1 MGRAFEYRKAT
12 KMARWSKMSKAFTKI
27 GKEITMAVKAGGAD
41 PDSNL
46 TLRRAMLNAKGVN
59 MPKDNI
65 ERAIKKALG
74 SDAKD
79 YQEVVYEGYGPS
91 GVAILVETATDNST
105 RTVANV
111 RAIFNKHEGNLGTSG
126 SLSFIFDRKGVF
138 EIETSQ
144 IVGQDFEELELAF
157 IDGGA
162 EEVEKDEE
170 MIMITTEYDD
180 FGNMANKL
188 EELNIEAK
196 SSALKRFPTTKV
208 NLTVEEAQPIL
219 KMLEKYENDDDVQNV
234 YHNMEMTDE
243 IIAAMQ

>member
-27 GKEITMAVKAGGAD
+27 GKEITMAVKTGGSD
-41 PDSNL
+41 TDTNL
-46 TLRRAMLNAKGVN
+46 TLRRAIQNAKGVN

-65 ERAIKKALG
+65 DRAIKKALG
-74 SDAKD
+74 NDAKD
-79 YQEVVYEGYGPS
+79 YQEVIYEGYGQG
-91 GVAILVETATDNST
+91 GVAILIETATDNPT

-111 RAIFNKHEGNLGTSG
+111 RSVFNKHDGSLGTSG

-138 EIETSQ
+138 EIE
-144 IVGQDFEELELAF
+144 IVQVEGKDFEELELEF

-170 MIMITTEYDD
+170 TIMITTEYDD
-180 FGNMANKL
+180 FGNMSSKL
-188 EELNIEAK
+188 DELGIEVK
-196 SSALKRFPTTKV
+196 SSELKRFPTTLV
-208 NLTVEEAQPIL
+208 TLTADQAQPIL
-219 KMLEKYENDDDVQNV
+219 RMLEKYEDDDDVQAV

-243 IIAAMQ
+243 IIEAMQ

>member
-27 GKEITMAVKAGGAD
+27 GKEITMAVKAGGPD
-41 PDSNL
+41 PDANL
-46 TLRRAMLNAKGVN
+46 TLRRAIQNAKGVN
-59 MPKDNI
+59 MPKDNV

-74 SDAKD
+74 SDAAD
-79 YQEVVYEGYGPS
+79 YQEVVYEGYGPG

-111 RAIFNKHEGNLGTSG
+111 RAIFNKHDGSLGTSG

-138 EIETSQ
+138 EIEFSQ
-144 IVGQDFEELELAF
+144 IEGKDFEELELEF

-162 EEVEKDEE
+162 EEVEKDDEAV
-170 MIMITTEYDD
+170 MITTEYDD
-180 FGNMANKL
+180 FGNMASKL
-188 EELNIEAK
+188 DELGIEVK
-196 SSALKRFPTTKV
+196 SSGLKRFPTTMV
-208 NLTVEEAQPIL
+208 NLTVEQALPIL
-219 KMLEKYENDDDVQNV
+219 KMLEKYDDDDDVQAV

>member
-27 GKEITMAVKAGGAD
+27 GKEITMAVKAGGPD
-41 PDSNL
+41 PDANL
-46 TLRRAMLNAKGVN
+46 TLRRAMLNAKGAN
-59 MPKDNI
+59 MPKDNV

-79 YQEVVYEGYGPS
+79 YQEVVYEGYGPG
-91 GVAILVETATDNST
+91 GVAILVETATDNTT

-111 RAIFNKHEGNLGTSG
+111 RAVFNKHDGSLGTSG

-144 IVGQDFEELELAF
+144 LEGQDFEELELEF

-162 EEVEKDEE
+162 EEVEKDDE
-170 MIMITTEYDD
+170 MVMITTEYDD
-180 FGNMANKL
+180 FGNMASKL
-188 EELNIEAK
+188 DELGIEAK
-196 SSALKRFPTTKV
+196 SSGLKRFPTTMV
-208 NLTVEEAQPIL
+208 TLTADQAQPIL
-219 KMLEKYENDDDVQNV
+219 KMLEKYEDDDDVQAV

>member
-12 KMARWSKMSKAFTKI
+12 KLARWSKMSKAFTKI
-27 GKEITMAVKAGGAD
+27 GKEITMAVKSGGSD
-41 PDSNL
+41 PDANL
-46 TLRRAMLNAKGVN
+46 TLRRAIQNAKGIN
-59 MPKDNI
+59 MPKDNV

-74 SDAKD
+74 NDAKD
-79 YQEVVYEGYGPS
+79 YQEVVYEGYGPG

-111 RAIFNKHEGNLGTSG
+111 RAIFNKHDGNLGTSG

-144 IVGQDFEELELAF
+144 VEGKDFEELELEF

-162 EEVEKDEE
+162 EEVEKEDD

-180 FGNMANKL
+180 FGNMASKL
-188 EELNIEAK
+188 DELNIEVK
-196 SSALKRFPTTKV
+196 SSGLKRFPTTMV
-208 NLTVEEAQPIL
+208 SLTIEQAQPIL
-219 KMLEKYENDDDVQNV
+219 KMLEKFENDEDVQAV
-234 YHNMEMTDE
+234 YHNMETTDE

>member
-27 GKEITMAVKAGGAD
+27 GKEITMAVKAGGSD

-46 TLRRAMLNAKGVN
+46 TLRRAMLNAKGAN
-59 MPKDNI
+59 MPKDNV

-79 YQEVVYEGYGPS
+79 YQEVVYEGYGPG

-111 RAIFNKHEGNLGTSG
+111 RAIFNKHDGSLGTSG

-144 IVGQDFEELELAF
+144 IEGKDFEELELEF

-162 EEVEKDEE
+162 EEVEKDDD

-188 EELNIEAK
+188 EDLGIEAK
-196 SSALKRFPTTKV
+196 SSGLKRFPTTMV
-208 NLTVEEAQPIL
+208 QLTADQAQPIL
-219 KMLEKYENDDDVQNV
+219 KMLEKYEDDDDVQNV
-234 YHNMEMTDE
+234 YHNLEMTDDV
-243 IIAAMQ
+243 IAAMQ